1 MIRKAVAIL
10 ILLAVGGMLIPL
22 ESGLDAE
29 QKAAHLRK
37 PALNL
42 DLRERV
48 GQMGFLAALS
58 GFRSPLAAILWIEAH
73 NAWEKTEWGR
83 MAGLFDT
90 VTTLQPRSNLYW
102 DMSAWHMA
110 YNASVAAR
118 EDKKQPSEA
127 LRIRAEKQY
136 IELGKHILEN
146 GIKNNPT
153 SAFLY
158 ERLGVILRDKLDDN
172 CGAGEAFLK
181 ATEQP
186 DCPPY
191 IARFAGYSLSKCPER
206 EREAYDLL
214 MKLYNKGQS
223 EWKPTLITTIQELEE
238 KLNIPKDQRIT
249 PPPPPPEPKAPPM
262 PPPGQSMPGS
272 PGQPPL
278 PPAPPRAPQA
288 PAPPEAH

>member
-1 MIRKAVAIL
+1 MKRKVVAIL
-10 ILLAVGGMLIPL
+10 ILAVFGAILIPL
-22 ESGLDAE
+22 QTRLETE
-29 QKAAHLRK
+29 QKDAHLRK
-37 PALNL
+37 PVLGL

-73 NAWEKTEWGR
+73 NAWERTEWGR

-136 IELGKHILEN
+136 IDLGKQILEN
-146 GIKNNPT
+146 GIRNNPT
-153 SAFLY
+153 SAYLY
-158 ERLGVILRDKLDDN
+158 QQLGVVLRDKVHDD
-172 CGAGEAFLK
+172 CGAGEAFLR
-181 ATEQP
+181 ASELP
-186 DCPPY
+186 DAPAY
-191 IARFAGYSLSKCPER
+191 IARFAGYSLAKCPER

-214 MKLYNKGQS
+214 MKLYNKGVD
-223 EWKPTLITTIQELEE
+223 ERKPSLITAIQELEK
-238 KLNIPKDQRIT
+238 KLDIPEAQWIPS
-249 PPPPPPEPKAPPM
+249 PPT
-262 PPPGQSMPGS
+262 
-272 PGQPPL
+272 
-278 PPAPPRAPQA
+278 
-288 PAPPEAH
+288 PPEAPHQEGH